1 MHNGH
6 LQPFHVVRALAALT
20 LSFAAI
26 SCSSDTE
33 PVESSQS
40 DLTQRNWTFCANQDA
55 RCQFSGTHAVRYGRN
70 GRYTVR
76 TFSDGVLCS
85 GAAFGIRRNS
95 GSCDYDAN
103 GATMQPMAAGTGMTG
118 MPGSMAA
125 GAAGSVDHSMHGGA
139 VAGSAGSALNMGA
152 AGAPMAMPAAGAA
165 SMMDMPYVDTS
176 AIPSGD
182 PGSNRVQ
189 IEATS
194 EQPVASDGVGAFRNE
209 CTFSHMNFDDPI
221 VFPGKP
227 GTAHLHTYFGNS
239 AADASSTTDSIRNSG
254 NSTCR
259 GGTANRTAYWVPAL
273 LDAAGRPQK
282 PRSLEVYYKS
292 GYNGIK
298 PADIKAFPSGLRI
311 IAGSAKSSSAQRVAY
326 WGCVNNY
333 IGHPGSIPNCS
344 AGDLLQMTIEFPQC
358 WDGVHLDSTDHVSH
372 VAYPQNGSCP
382 STHPVA
388 IPAITFNVWY
398 PMPSSG
404 STAGWHLASDMY
416 DTSLPGGFSA
426 HADWFDG
433 WDPAVVKTFV
443 ERCINPALDCHSHL
457 LGDGRAIY

>member
-1 MHNGH
+1 M
-6 LQPFHVVRALAALT
+6 
-20 LSFAAI
+20 LSIAAI
-26 SCSSDTE
+26 SCSSSGADL
-33 PVESSQS
+33 VESSQS
-40 DLTQRNWTFCANQDA
+40 ELSQPNWTFCANQGA
-55 RCQFSGTHAVRYGRN
+55 RCQFSGSHAVRYGHS
-70 GRYTVR
+70 GHYIVR

-85 GAAFGIRRNS
+85 GAAFGSRRNS
-95 GSCDYDAN
+95 GSCDFDAN
-103 GATMQPMAAGTGMTG
+103 GGMPMAGRDAMLQPSAAGTGMTG
-118 MPGSMAA
+118 SMSAGTAA
-125 GAAGSVDHSMHGGA
+125 NVDHSMHGGA
-139 VAGSAGSALNMGA
+139 AGATSMGA
-152 AGAPMAMPAAGAA
+152 AGAPMAMPAGGAT
-165 SMMDMPYVDTS
+165 SMMDMPYIDTS

-182 PGSNRVQ
+182 PGSSRVQ

-194 EQPVASDGVGAFRNE
+194 EQPVGSDGVGAFRNE
-209 CTFSHMNFDDPI
+209 CTFSHMNFDDAI

-227 GTAHLHTYFGNS
+227 GMAHLHTYFGNS
-239 AADASSTTDSIRNSG
+239 TADASSTTDSIRNSG

-259 GGTANRTAYWVPAL
+259 GGISNRTAYWVPAL

-298 PADIKAFPSGLRI
+298 PADIKPFPSGLRM

-358 WDGVHLDSTDHVSH
+358 WDGVHLDSSDHVSH
-372 VAYPQNGSCP
+372 VAYPQGGRCP

-416 DTSLPGGFSA
+416 DASLPGGFSA
-426 HADWFDG
+426 HADWLDG

-443 ERCINPALDCHSHL
+443 EHCINPALDCHSHL
-457 LGDGRAIY
+457 LGDGREIY

>member
-1 MHNGH
+1 MRRSRLDAFG
-6 LQPFHVVRALAALT
+6 FSRVISALVI
-20 LSFAAI
+20 SSAAI
-26 SCSSDTE
+26 SCIDGGADS
-33 PVESSQS
+33 VESSRS
-40 DLTQRNWTFCANQDA
+40 DLTQPNWTFCANQGE
-55 RCQFSGTHAVRYGRN
+55 RCQFSGTHAVRYGRA

-76 TFSDGVLCS
+76 TFSDGVLCN
-85 GAAFGIRRNS
+85 GAAFGSKRRS
-95 GSCDYDAN
+95 GSCDLDAN
-103 GATMQPMAAGTGMTG
+103 GATPQPMPAGSGVTSLSAGAAGGVDHSVHGGTGG
-118 MPGSMAA
+118 VG
-125 GAAGSVDHSMHGGA
+125 GAAGSVDHSVHGGA
-139 VAGSAGSALNMGA
+139 GGVGGA
-152 AGAPMAMPAAGAA
+152 V
-165 SMMDMPYVDTS
+165 SMMNMPHVDTS

-182 PGSNRVQ
+182 PGSGRVQ

-194 EQPVASDGVGAFRNE
+194 EQPVGSDGVGAFRNE

-221 VFPGKP
+221 VFPGRP
-227 GTAHLHTYFGNS
+227 GVAHLHTFFGNS
-239 AADASSTTDSIRNSG
+239 ATDANSTTDSIRNSG

-259 GGTANRTAYWVPAL
+259 GGIANRTGYWVPAL
-273 LDAAGRPQK
+273 LDEAGRPQK

-298 PADIKAFPSGLRI
+298 PADIKPFPSGLRMV
-311 IAGSAKSSSAQRVAY
+311 AGSAKSSSAQRVAY

-333 IGHPGSIPNCS
+333 IGHPGSIPNCG
-344 AGDLLQMTIEFPQC
+344 AGDLLQMTVEFPQC
-358 WDGVHLDSTDHVSH
+358 WDGVHLDSPDHVSH
-372 VAYPQNGSCP
+372 VAYPQGGSCP

-416 DTSLPGGFSA
+416 DASLPGGFSA

-457 LGDGRAIY
+457 LGDGRAIF

>member
-1 MHNGH
+1 MHSSC
-6 LQPFHVVRALAALT
+6 LDTLRLARVIPALM
-20 LSFAAI
+20 LSSAAI
-26 SCSSDTE
+26 SCTSAGSD
-33 PVESSQS
+33 PVGSAQSELSQP
-40 DLTQRNWTFCANQDA
+40 NWTFCANQGE
-55 RCQFSGTHAVRYGRN
+55 RCQFSGTHAVRYGHN
-70 GRYTVR
+70 GRYIVR

-85 GAAFGIRRNS
+85 AAAFGTKRKY
-95 GSCDYDAN
+95 GSCDFDAN
-103 GATMQPMAAGTGMTG
+103 GDMAQPTAAGSSAPSTPAG
-118 MPGSMAA
+118 MAA

-139 VAGSAGSALNMGA
+139 GGSAGSLDMPH
-152 AGAPMAMPAAGAA
+152 AGAGATPSTMNMPH
-165 SMMDMPYVDTS
+165 VDTS

-182 PGSNRVQ
+182 PGSGLVQ
-189 IEATS
+189 IEPTS

-221 VFPGKP
+221 MFPGRP
-227 GTAHLHTYFGNS
+227 GVAHLHTFFGNS
-239 AADASSTTDSIRNSG
+239 ATDANSTTDSIRNSG

-259 GGTANRTAYWVPAL
+259 GGIANRTGYWVPAL

-298 PADIKAFPSGLRI
+298 PADIKPFPSGLRM

-344 AGDLLQMTIEFPQC
+344 AGDLLQMTVEFPQC
-358 WDGVHLDSTDHVSH
+358 WDGVHLDSSDHVSH

-416 DTSLPGGFSA
+416 DSSLPGGFSA

-443 ERCINPALDCHSHL
+443 EHCINPALDCHSHL
-457 LGDGRAIY
+457 LGDGREIF